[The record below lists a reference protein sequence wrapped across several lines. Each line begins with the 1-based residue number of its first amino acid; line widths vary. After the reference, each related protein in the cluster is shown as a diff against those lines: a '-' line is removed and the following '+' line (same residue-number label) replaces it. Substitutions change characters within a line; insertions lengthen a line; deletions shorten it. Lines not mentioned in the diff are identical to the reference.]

1 MKVSPHRTSERGSSP
16 TGGENGKHRFTQSG
30 ALRRQSA
37 APGGAKRS
45 TMTGFLKAEPNPG
58 SETQD
63 LEATQRRL
71 KSAHRRT
78 MLPTWILT
86 GLSLAYVL
94 FEGGRLLYETTLQ
107 QWSEEAI
114 LHIDKEIFF
123 LHDFAAGFYSLAEQL
138 TSDYCFLN
146 FMNAHSPPAA
156 PTSTRE
162 EVQNLISGYAPSFCS
177 WIKDLYFFEE
187 PLADT
192 ADRSTYQLLNTTYN
206 CGERFADLVQ
216 RINGNMVEVVQNYT
230 LVKMRLIE
238 MLAPLVDNRNWS
250 PHLLCDLDFSA
261 GDLWACHDGL
271 TALEQLRGQLSGY
284 LGREWHLYS
293 PILSIVIVFI
303 LATLFFSRR
312 HAFNAVFHTRFE
324 SLWAML
330 QQIDQVLQRRLEN
343 MVVIMQSVIDDR
355 MIGRLKVVSGIQSL
369 LLSSESPAVMR
380 QFYRVMEHCTFEL
393 IESLNLASQYV
404 KLEMQSSTEGR
415 EMVNIRLLL
424 DGCIQVY
431 RNETR
436 ANGTSISCVYAP
448 TVPTALAIDKLRL
461 RTVLLQVLR
470 FALLE
475 GKVTNAEVKLTAKK
489 VFLGKAPSTIETEK
503 RNDLKNFDT
512 QISIKCKMESAMTFS
527 AVELL
532 DSAYLRL
539 RRGKG
544 IGFIYAKK
552 VLRELNG
559 DITITT
565 TDSNEVIY
573 DLYFQAMGR
582 FHVKDFHVAFGTVK
596 NAVALTMNVQQAKG
610 YSQLAAVADLVGV
623 KVIHVTSVA
632 EAVEHMLSNRGHR
645 IVSVFFKDPAG
656 VIRSQ
661 LSSAL
666 PQSNSR
672 NIPLVEVVA
681 EGDILTRERLEES
694 FRVANPSDTSREV
707 AIEIQER
714 GRRGSTTQGRLLLR
728 ESHAFRQSKIVP
740 IEEPLTT
747 SDCVTAMAIGAASFL
762 SNRQASKDLLRN
774 LSYGRRSFWDSLV
787 TAFTANTTRLDRRR
801 KWVNEIWRQVEF
813 DAWKPV
819 QQFRGSVYPADRL
832 FHKVSN
838 MPIQNKYYAYFVAG
852 RINEVGFATNV
863 IDLYKNMVLDQRVYK
878 LPEEKNMSFYELAQ
892 TRAYLLETGQKNE
905 CLGADYNEDYLG
917 KLLGAQ
923 IDPMDTTALV
933 KKVYE
938 EFEVKSEIKVPE
950 EEEPAGQED
959 ELPTAERTTE
969 EFRWGN
975 IPEYTVPSCITAS
988 VARMDTVLCLAPS
1001 IASEARLNTYREN
1014 APSIA
1019 VEFIF
1024 SWDFDI
1030 SSLQPEMS
1038 AKLAYEL
1045 LIWCADKAHISVPR
1059 ETCEK
1064 FVLSVQQNYSAMPF
1078 HNFNHAL
1085 HAAQAVI
1092 LIAKDLSFQ
1101 HWFSYE
1107 DKFIIMLAAL
1117 GHDMGHPGVSNE
1129 FLISMRSFTSILFNE
1144 TAVLEN
1150 YHTLLYMDLL
1160 KNSDLDIL
1168 KMLQPEAVQRA
1179 RQRIIAA
1186 ILATDRALDMKLID
1200 LLNDVKSKNEKVP
1213 VPAAL
1218 LDPNVR
1224 DACLIH
1230 AADHAL
1236 SLLNFPL
1243 HRKWAEKM
1251 AIEMHFQ
1258 NTMDE
1263 ALKLPKSYC
1272 SLSRLTEASLA
1283 GSQVTMI
1290 DTHYLP
1296 FFSALAWYFPGDLDM
1311 RVAVMKAN
1319 AAFWQHLRDEEM
1331 RKTVALNDNPEQED
1345 WRSAKLQVISSK
1357 FVENREKMHQKAA
1370 EMMQAEA
1377 TDVFFDPYPMIVDQ
1391 SGNEGEEDSFAKG
1404 VMREKSG
1411 MGGYAIESRRRSA
1424 DSSRGAERR
1433 ESDAEAHH
1441 SEATHAPKP
1450 DEKSQLDKNGQ
1461 RQSNSSGLEQGS
1473 NAEVSCF
1480 QRASLRARFVDADV
1494 TIPATKQPVLS
1505 ETHASATN
1513 VTSRGEQG
1521 NEKGNLDSPEQTT
1534 KIGDEEKEARTDEMV
1549 GDPEE
1554 TREKHDPPTVS
1565 HFEDRSDHRQVD
1577 APDSLPEAAPNV
1589 GSQNP
1594 NSAGTHPDTRATS
1607 SVSVPS
1613 NVADEEVAERVPAPV
1628 PADQSLSRTLLQ
1640 SDEASQRKNQ
1650 TKSLS
1655 KAESVDTEEM
1665 SAFVLDEV
1673 SGFFYDQQG
1682 YVYDQ
1687 QGNLRGYLDA
1697 SGAFQA
1703 YSESELQY
1711 YAETMARVQDQE
1723 QADYAYPEG

>member
-1 MKVSPHRTSERGSSP
+1 MS
-16 TGGENGKHRFTQSG
+16 
-30 ALRRQSA
+30 
-37 APGGAKRS
+37 
-45 TMTGFLKAEPNPG
+45 GFLKAEVAPG
-58 SETQD
+58 SEAQD

-71 KSAHRRT
+71 RRAHRRT
-78 MLPTWILT
+78 MLPTWLLT
-86 GLSLAYVL
+86 GLTLAYVL

-146 FMNAHSPPAA
+146 FMDARDPPIA
-156 PTSTRE
+156 PTATRE
-162 EVQNLISGYAPSFCS
+162 QIHALVSVYAPSFCS

-187 PLADT
+187 PIPGTSDSST
-192 ADRSTYQLLNTTYN
+192 AQLLNTTYV
-206 CGERFADLVQ
+206 CGERFADLVR
-216 RINGNMVEVVQNYT
+216 RINGDMMDLVHNYT
-230 LVKMRLIE
+230 IVKMQLIE
-238 MLAPLVDNRNWS
+238 MLVPLVENPNWS

-261 GDLWACHDGL
+261 EDLWTCSNGL
-271 TALEQLRGQLSGY
+271 SALEQLRNQLSGY

-303 LATLFFSRR
+303 LATLFFARR
-312 HAFNAVFHTRFE
+312 HAFKGVFHARFE
-324 SLWAML
+324 CLWAML

-369 LLSSESPAVMR
+369 LLSSESP
-380 QFYRVMEHCTFEL
+380 FYRVMEHCTFDL
-393 IESLNLASQYV
+393 IEGLSLASQYV
-404 KLEMQSSTEGR
+404 KLEMQSSTESR
-415 EMVNIRLLL
+415 EMVNIRLML

-431 RNETR
+431 KNETR
-436 ANGTSISCVYAP
+436 ANGTSITCCYAP
-448 TVPTALAIDKLRL
+448 TVPTALAMDKLRL

-475 GKVTNAEVKLTAKK
+475 GKVLHAEVKLTAKK
-489 VFLGKAPSTIETEK
+489 VFLGKTPPPIETEK

-512 QISIKCKMESAMTFS
+512 QISIKCKMEGAITFTAS
-527 AVELL
+527 ELL
-532 DSAYLRL
+532 DSAYLRV
-539 RRGKG
+539 RRGRG
-544 IGFIYAKK
+544 IAFIYARK

-565 TDSNEVIY
+565 TDNNEVIY

-610 YSQLAAVADLVGV
+610 YSQLTAVADLVGV
-623 KVIHVTSVA
+623 KVIHVNSVA
-632 EAVEHMLSNRGHR
+632 EAAEQMLSNRGHR
-645 IVSVFFKDPAG
+645 IVAVFFRDP
-656 VIRSQ
+656 
-661 LSSAL
+661 
-666 PQSNSR
+666 
-672 NIPLVEVVA
+672 
-681 EGDILTRERLEES
+681 GD
-694 FRVANPSDTSREV
+694 
-707 AIEIQER
+707 
-714 GRRGSTTQGRLLLR
+714 
-728 ESHAFRQSKIVP
+728 SHAFRQSKIVP
-740 IEEPLTT
+740 IEEPLTA
-747 SDCVTAMAIGAASFL
+747 SDCVTAMAIGAASFIA
-762 SNRQASKDLLRN
+762 NRQGSKELLRN
-774 LSYGRRSFWDSLV
+774 LSYGRRSFWDTLV
-787 TAFTANTTRLDRRR
+787 TAFSTNMTRLGTGDSADSLKASSMSSLASHDLERIS
-801 KWVNEIWRQVEF
+801 EP
-813 DAWKPV
+813 PV
-819 QQFRGSVYPADRL
+819 VRFHDPVADRL
-832 FHKVSN
+832 FRRVSN
-838 MPIQNKYYAYFVAG
+838 VPIQNKYYAYFVAG

-892 TRAYLLETGQKNE
+892 TRAYLFESGQANE
-905 CLGADYNEDYLG
+905 CLGADYHEDYLG

-938 EFEVKSEIKVPE
+938 DFEVKPEIKVPE
-950 EEEPAGQED
+950 EEETSGNDD
-959 ELPTAERTTE
+959 ELPTVERTME
-969 EFRWGN
+969 EYKWGN
-975 IPEYTVPSCITAS
+975 IPEYTVPNCITTS
-988 VARMDTVLCLAPS
+988 VARMDAVLCLAPTV
-1001 IASEARLNTYREN
+1001 ASEARLNQYREN
-1014 APSIA
+1014 APTIA

-1030 SSLQPEMS
+1030 SSLQQETA

-1045 LIWCADKAHISVPR
+1045 LIWCADKAQISVPR

-1064 FVLSVQQNYSAMPF
+1064 FVLSVQQNYFAMPF

-1101 HWFSYE
+1101 QWFSYE

-1117 GHDMGHPGVSNE
+1117 GHDIGHPGVTNE

-1160 KNSDLDIL
+1160 KNPDLDIL
-1168 KMLQPEAVQRA
+1168 KMLPPESVQRA

-1200 LLNDVKSKNEKVP
+1200 LLNDVKSRNEKVP

-1218 LDPNVR
+1218 LDPNIR
-1224 DACLIH
+1224 DACLLH

-1251 AIEMHFQ
+1251 VIEMHFQ

-1272 SLSRLTEASLA
+1272 SLSRLSEATLA

-1296 FFSALAWYFPGDLDM
+1296 FFSTLAWYFPGDLDM

-1370 EMMQAEA
+1370 EIMQAEPK
-1377 TDVFFDPYPMIVDQ
+1377 DVFFDPYPMTVDD
-1391 SGNEGEEDSFAKG
+1391 SGSDGEADSFAKR
-1404 VMREKSG
+1404 VRHEKAG
-1411 MGGYAIESRRRSA
+1411 LGGYTVDSKRRPA
-1424 DSSRGAERR
+1424 DSSSPVEGPEADANARVSAE
-1433 ESDAEAHH
+1433 ESMKTDQTPQPEKNVQRH
-1441 SEATHAPKP
+1441 ST
-1450 DEKSQLDKNGQ
+1450 
-1461 RQSNSSGLEQGS
+1461 SGLGRASSVGS
-1473 NAEVSCF
+1473 SPSR
-1480 QRASLRARFVDADV
+1480 RASLRARFADEDLTSCARLHPVVDAGRVSAHD
-1494 TIPATKQPVLS
+1494 ATLRD
-1505 ETHASATN
+1505 EHSAEA
-1513 VTSRGEQG
+1513 SRGASESTQRFT
-1521 NEKGNLDSPEQTT
+1521 DSTDQNAR
-1534 KIGDEEKEARTDEMV
+1534 IGDDEKESVADERV
-1549 GDPEE
+1549 GDPEKTPE
-1554 TREKHDPPTVS
+1554 NHDPPTVS
-1565 HFEDRSDHRQVD
+1565 QSDDKHQRHTDVSALLLGEEDHVESRRPRSARSH
-1577 APDSLPEAAPNV
+1577 PEAVAASTLPGPRSGADQEDAN
-1589 GSQNP
+1589 Q
-1594 NSAGTHPDTRATS
+1594 GTE
-1607 SVSVPS
+1607 SVSKDQAS
-1613 NVADEEVAERVPAPV
+1613 SGTCLKRV
-1628 PADQSLSRTLLQ
+1628 
-1640 SDEASQRKNQ
+1640 EASQDEATERHANG
-1650 TKSLS
+1650 
-1655 KAESVDTEEM
+1655 ENMDTDETP
-1665 SAFVLDEV
+1665 AFVFDEV

-1687 QGNLRGYLDA
+1687 QGNLRGYVDGN
-1697 SGAFQA
+1697 GAFQA

-1711 YAETMARVQDQE
+1711 YAETMGRGEDQK
-1723 QADYAYPEG
+1723 QASYVSPEGQWVPSSEFGSSDANQTPDHGSST